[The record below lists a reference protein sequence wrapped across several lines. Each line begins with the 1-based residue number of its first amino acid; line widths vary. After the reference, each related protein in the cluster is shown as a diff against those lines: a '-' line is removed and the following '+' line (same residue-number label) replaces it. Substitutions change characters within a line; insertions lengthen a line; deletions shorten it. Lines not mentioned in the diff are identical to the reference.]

1 MKFETCF
8 VVSLEYD
15 LFLYIHFLIII
26 IIIVI
31 SYNVKIYSMNNN
43 GENSQ
48 MSTKSISIEN
58 NNKESVDRYKEK
70 AKSFTDKIVNKISHI
85 DDIRKNEVAE
95 DKSSNIR
102 FITFGLFTLIG
113 FIVLIY
119 AILVA
124 VVADTAIQ
132 SANVFFVVTILSI
145 SILAGT
151 LVYKIG
157 LSK

>member
-1 MKFETCF
+1 
-8 VVSLEYD
+8 
-15 LFLYIHFLIII
+15 
-26 IIIVI
+26 
-31 SYNVKIYSMNNN
+31 MNNN

-48 MSTKSISIEN
+48 MSTKPTLIED
-58 NNKESVDRYKEK
+58 NNKESIGKYKEK
-70 AKSFTDKIVNKISHI
+70 AKSFTDKIVNKISYI
-85 DDIRKNEVAE
+85 DDIRRNEIAV
-95 DKSSNIR
+95 DNSSNVR

-113 FIVLIY
+113 FIVVIY

-145 SILAGT
+145 SILVGT
-151 LVYKIG
+151 LVYRIG

>member
-1 MKFETCF
+1 
-8 VVSLEYD
+8 
-15 LFLYIHFLIII
+15 
-26 IIIVI
+26 
-31 SYNVKIYSMNNN
+31 MNNN
-43 GENSQ
+43 DENYQVSSKS
-48 MSTKSISIEN
+48 MSIDD
-58 NNKESVDRYKEK
+58 NNKDSVDKYKEK

-85 DDIRKNEVAE
+85 DEIRRNEIIV
-95 DKSSNIR
+95 DKSSNVR

-132 SANVFFVVTILSI
+132 SANVFFIVTILSI

-157 LSK
+157 LTN

>member
-1 MKFETCF
+1 
-8 VVSLEYD
+8 
-15 LFLYIHFLIII
+15 
-26 IIIVI
+26 
-31 SYNVKIYSMNNN
+31 MNNN

-48 MSTKSISIEN
+48 VSTKSMSIEN
-58 NNKESVDRYKEK
+58 NNKESIDKYKEK

-85 DDIRKNEVAE
+85 DDIRRNEVAE
-95 DKSSNIR
+95 DKSSNVR

-113 FIVLIY
+113 FIVVIY

-124 VVADTAIQ
+124 VVAKTAIQ

-145 SILAGT
+145 SILVGT
-151 LVYKIG
+151 LVYRIG